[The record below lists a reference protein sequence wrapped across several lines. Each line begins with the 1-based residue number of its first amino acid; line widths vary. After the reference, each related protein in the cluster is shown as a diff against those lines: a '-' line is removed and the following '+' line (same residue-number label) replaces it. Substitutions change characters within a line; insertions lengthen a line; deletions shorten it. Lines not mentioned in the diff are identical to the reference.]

1 MWMYVTPFESGIR
14 LLDNNRHMFGHTTV
28 PSDPYRNV
36 FSVHR
41 GPLSFKTE
49 EECRIPTW
57 KIWLSDAIG
66 NEKSWPH
73 QDSTAIPEGWRHFV
87 TRRDHKQP
95 RLELLIDGRAVIA
108 IDDHTRFRPSEPAEA
123 ITVGSWPN
131 LSKVHFVNT
140 SVWRLQVLQ
149 GFPGDPWIRRERIR
163 REIEQRPP
171 LS

>member
-1 MWMYVTPFESGIR
+1 
-14 LLDNNRHMFGHTTV
+14 
-28 PSDPYRNV
+28 
-36 FSVHR
+36 
-41 GPLSFKTE
+41 
-49 EECRIPTW
+49 
-57 KIWLSDAIG
+57 IWLSDPTG
-66 NEKSWPH
+66 NEKSWPY

-140 SVWRLQVLQ
+140 SVWRLQVRYVTHCAGLTCCWTV
-149 GFPGDPWIRRERIR
+149 GDVAPEYRKF
-163 REIEQRPP
+163 
-171 LS
+171 